1 LCTAVE
7 QKAPLTED
15 EKSYLEGLLR
25 EVLAGDTSN
34 DTQKML
40 NYVKKR
46 EIDTLRDCHTSI
58 AFFMYF
64 WSAVVYCKR

>member
-1 LCTAVE
+1 
-7 QKAPLTED
+7 LTEE

-46 EIDTLRDCHTSI
+46 EIDTLRNSHTSI
-58 AFFMYF
+58 AFLCRLLECC
-64 WSAVVYCKR
+64 SVL

>member
-1 LCTAVE
+1 
-7 QKAPLTED
+7 
-15 EKSYLEGLLR
+15 LLR

-46 EIDTLRDCHTSI
+46 EIDTLRDCHTST
-58 AFFMYF
+58 AFFMDF
-64 WSAVVYCKR
+64 WRAVVYCKM